1 MMNQIKPIKP
11 MMKVSNKILNKAGDQ
26 SETSGV
32 NMYLYGD
39 IGEDWWGGGITA
51 LRVRATLNQIDDD
64 VVNLHIHS
72 NGGDA
77 FEGIAI
83 YNVLK
88 QSDKTINVYIDGLAA
103 SAASIVALAGD
114 KILMPRNTQMMIHN
128 AASGIWHGF
137 AEDFEKMALALRNVN
152 DSVRQTYLGRFTGSE
167 EELIRYMDNETFFTA
182 DQAVALNL
190 ADEILNYDAE
200 PAEEDEDETDQQSET
215 DETEPSEIPDKE
227 DEEETPVP
235 ENANFARFAACAHAI
250 SKLTRKEE

>member
-1 MMNQIKPIKP
+1 MMNQIKP
-11 MMKVSNKILNKAGDQ
+11 MMKVTNKVLNKTDGQPAEVG
-26 SETSGV
+26 T
-32 NMYLYGD
+32 NLYMYGD
-39 IGEDWWGGGITA
+39 IGENWWSEGITA
-51 LRVRATLNQIDDD
+51 LRVRATLSRIDDD

-103 SAASIVALAGD
+103 SAASIIALAGD
-114 KILMPRNTQMMIHN
+114 KIYMPRNTQMMIHN

-137 AEDFEKMALALRNVN
+137 AEDFEKMASALRNVN
-152 DSVRQTYLGRFTGSE
+152 DSVRQTYLGRFTGTE

-200 PAEEDEDETDQQSET
+200 PAEADDEEDETET
-215 DETEPSEIPDKE
+215 GETEPPEVPEKE
-227 DEEETPVP
+227 DDEEETPVP
-235 ENANFARFAACAHAI
+235 ENANFARFAAFANSI
-250 SKLTRKEE
+250 TKLTRKED

>member
-1 MMNQIKPIKP
+1 MMNQIQPIKP
-11 MMKVSNKILNKAGDQ
+11 MMKISNKVLNKTDGPTP
-26 SETSGV
+26 ETGV
-32 NMYLYGD
+32 NLYMYGD
-39 IGEDWWGGGITA
+39 IGEDWWSEGITA
-51 LRVRATLNQIDDD
+51 LRVRATLSRIDDD

-103 SAASIVALAGD
+103 SAASIIALAGD
-114 KILMPRNTQMMIHN
+114 KIYMPRNTQMMIHN

-137 AEDFEKMALALRNVN
+137 AEDFEKMGAALRNVN

-200 PAEEDEDETDQQSET
+200 PAEADDEEDET
-215 DETEPSEIPDKE
+215 ETEPPEIPEKEE

-235 ENANFARFAACAHAI
+235 ENANFARFAAFANSI
-250 SKLTRKEE
+250 TKLTRKED

>member
-1 MMNQIKPIKP
+1 
-11 MMKVSNKILNKAGDQ
+11 MMKVTNKVLNKADSQ
-26 SETSGV
+26 SSEVGT
-32 NMYLYGD
+32 NLYMYGD
-39 IGEDWWGGGITA
+39 IGEDWWSEGITA
-51 LRVRATLNQIDDD
+51 LRVRATLSRIDDD

-103 SAASIVALAGD
+103 SAASIIALAGD
-114 KILMPRNTQMMIHN
+114 KIFMPRNTQMMIHN

-137 AEDFEKMALALRNVN
+137 AEDFEKMGAALRSVN
-152 DSVRQTYLGRFTGSE
+152 DSVRQTYLGRFTGTE

-190 ADEILNYDAE
+190 ADEILNYDVE
-200 PAEEDEDETDQQSET
+200 PAEDDADEDETDLQPGT
-215 DETEPSEIPDKE
+215 GETEPPEVPGEK
-227 DEEETPVP
+227 ETPAP
-235 ENANFARFAACAHAI
+235 ENANFARFAAFANSI
-250 SKLTRKEE
+250 TKLSRKED